1 MDVWTRGTERAVT
14 GDGPR
19 RTAPVWLGYAAAAA
33 GLLLGVAHL
42 LVTGWFA
49 ISGQQEVSP
58 GYLVWMVGPLV
69 ATLGLAAAAIAL
81 VRPGAGR
88 APWRGLTWVTGTAA
102 VLSVL
107 LSAVGFAS
115 LFFGASPASL
125 FFGPGPYALPGAVLF
140 GALTLSARSA
150 RGRKLPLAGPAAR
163 PPGNAPGSGRTPV

>member
-1 MDVWTRGTERAVT
+1 MGVRKPGVRRAVT

-58 GYLVWMVGPLV
+58 GYLVWMIGPLV
-69 ATLGLAAAAIAL
+69 VTLGLAAAALAL

-88 APWRGLTWVTGTAA
+88 APRRYLVWVTGTVAL
-102 VLSVL
+102 LSFL
-107 LSAVGFAS
+107 LSAVGFAP
-115 LFFGASPASL
+115 LFFGADPASL
-125 FFGPGPYALPGAVLF
+125 FLGPGPYALPGAVLF
-140 GALTLSARSA
+140 GALTLSARPA
-150 RGRKLPLAGPAAR
+150 RGRNPLAGPAAR
-163 PPGNAPGSGRTPV
+163 PPGNAPGSGRTPA